1 MKVGK
6 TRNLRQRVR
15 ALDNTSVPMP
25 FRCEYAAKVDDMD
38 EVEKLLHDAFGDRRV
53 RDNREFFEIDPMRV
67 ASALKLAGGKEVTP
81 DDDIAED
88 EAGIRAMNKAT
99 QMRASFNF
107 DLVDIPVGSTLL
119 FSRDKTITAEVFSKK
134 KILFEGAATSLS
146 SAALTIVQR
155 LGKKWSRIH
164 GPSFWLYD
172 EETVSERRDRM
183 EREAEHSLTHPSHFP
198 STSREC
204 EQRVNKNLLLLKS
217 VASILRLLTD
227 TASPPRRHA
236 DRGGI
241 APVRAP
247 HQTPIAGSS
256 VKPDTPI
263 AGNI

>member
-1 MKVGK
+1 MSIIYILTNPAMEGYVKVGK

-25 FRCEYAAKVDDMD
+25 FRCEYAAKVGDMD
-38 EVEKLLHDAFGDRRV
+38 EADKLLHDAFGDRRV

-99 QMRASFNF
+99 QMRANFNF
-107 DLVDIPVGSTLL
+107 DLVDIPVGSILL

-134 KILFEGAATSLS
+134 KILFEGAVTSLS

-172 EETVSERRDRM
+172 EETLSERRDRM
-183 EREAEHSLTHPSHFP
+183 EREAE
-198 STSREC
+198 RDDDE
-204 EQRVNKNLLLLKS
+204 
-217 VASILRLLTD
+217 
-227 TASPPRRHA
+227 
-236 DRGGI
+236 
-241 APVRAP
+241 
-247 HQTPIAGSS
+247 
-256 VKPDTPI
+256 
-263 AGNI
+263 

>member
-1 MKVGK
+1 MWTFRLEALFCFRA
-6 TRNLRQRVR
+6 TRPSRPRFSARKKYCLRVR
-15 ALDNTSVPMP
+15 QPLSAPRPLPLSNDLARSGREYMALVSGSMM
-25 FRCEYAAKVDDMD
+25 K
-38 EVEKLLHDAFGDRRV
+38 KLCQKD
-53 RDNREFFEIDPMRV
+53 
-67 ASALKLAGGKEVTP
+67 VTGWNARP
-81 DDDIAED
+81 N
-88 EAGIRAMNKAT
+88 AMTMN
-99 QMRASFNF
+99 S
-107 DLVDIPVGSTLL
+107 
-119 FSRDKTITAEVFSKK
+119 
-134 KILFEGAATSLS
+134 
-146 SAALTIVQR
+146 
-155 LGKKWSRIH
+155 
-164 GPSFWLYD
+164 
-172 EETVSERRDRM
+172 
-183 EREAEHSLTHPSHFP
+183 HSLTHPSHFP

>member
-25 FRCEYAAKVDDMD
+25 FSCEYAAKVDDMD

-134 KILFEGAATSLS
+134 KNAHAFVSNVWAVSIYW
-146 SAALTIVQR
+146 R
-155 LGKKWSRIH
+155 L
-164 GPSFWLYD
+164 
-172 EETVSERRDRM
+172 
-183 EREAEHSLTHPSHFP
+183 
-198 STSREC
+198 
-204 EQRVNKNLLLLKS
+204 
-217 VASILRLLTD
+217 
-227 TASPPRRHA
+227 
-236 DRGGI
+236 
-241 APVRAP
+241 
-247 HQTPIAGSS
+247 
-256 VKPDTPI
+256 
-263 AGNI
+263 